1 MILCN
6 GYRMWCDVYAFLVVC
21 AYVVPIN
28 RAINQPV
35 CLVQPNRFE
44 LRKLLDA
51 AEPPPHKSLHKS
63 LQRLDSNN
71 VEFSFHRT
79 ESGNLKGFKPMARSM
94 STEPRIQDRG
104 GGGSGKDVSFL
115 LDRAYSPGQRYGEE
129 QERGGNSG
137 GQRKRTSFVGN
148 GSKSNDA
155 SQGTKSGSHSQMRG
169 EVPSEAMV
177 AERLADQVTFHV
189 RKHHRITIQAKK
201 YVRVLIRVRVCVFVV
216 GTRTRIKIFSTSV
229 LISA

>member
-1 MILCN
+1 
-6 GYRMWCDVYAFLVVC
+6 
-21 AYVVPIN
+21 
-28 RAINQPV
+28 
-35 CLVQPNRFE
+35 
-44 LRKLLDA
+44 
-51 AEPPPHKSLHKS
+51 
-63 LQRLDSNN
+63 
-71 VEFSFHRT
+71 
-79 ESGNLKGFKPMARSM
+79 M